1 MASIN
6 ITDSTKIDNIQSR
19 WGVVTG
25 DYEVTLNGKTD
36 TMDFQDLMV
45 KFSKNRAV
53 AVEGEVEPLT
63 VRIQQRNKR
72 LDELGIVLAELTQI
86 QADFESDDTGSRDM
100 RSWMSNATGAA
111 LESLGYVPHIYL
123 LDEELHDADS
133 DYSYVRPDDNEER
146 KDFYIAGWKSDGKVY
161 SANKKTIEGMLS
173 RVKSEIDSLNNAAQ
187 ADMTR
192 LQSLVD
198 RRDESYSTATNLM
211 TSISDTR
218 ANVIRNM

>member
-1 MASIN
+1 MASIDLQEIGN
-6 ITDSTKIDNIQSR
+6 IEAR
-19 WGVVTG
+19 WGVKAG
-25 DYEVTLNGKTD
+25 DYNVTLNSKTD
-36 TMDFQDLMV
+36 MMDFQDLMV

-72 LDELGIVLAELTQI
+72 LEELSEVLAELTKI
-86 QADFESDDTGSRDM
+86 QAEFDSDDTGSRDM
-100 RSWMSNATGAA
+100 HSWMSNKTGQV
-111 LESLGYVPHIYL
+111 LESLGYTPSYYAK
-123 LDEELHDADS
+123 ES
-133 DYSYVRPDDNEER
+133 DRPKDNEER
-146 KDFYIAGWKSDGKVY
+146 ADFYMVGWNGDNSY

-173 RVKSEIDSLNNAAQ
+173 RVKSEIDGLNNEAQ
-187 ADMTR
+187 TDMTR

-218 ANVIRNM
+218 SNVIRNM

>member
-1 MASIN
+1 MASIDLQEIGN
-6 ITDSTKIDNIQSR
+6 IEAR
-19 WGVVTG
+19 WGVKAG
-25 DYEVTLNGKTD
+25 DYNVTLNSKTD
-36 TMDFQDLMV
+36 MMDFQDLMV

-72 LDELGIVLAELTQI
+72 LEELSEVLAELTKI
-86 QADFESDDTGSRDM
+86 QAEFDSDDTGSRDM
-100 RSWMSNATGAA
+100 HSWMSNKTGQV
-111 LESLGYVPHIYL
+111 LESLGYTPSYYAK
-123 LDEELHDADS
+123 ES
-133 DYSYVRPDDNEER
+133 DRPKDNEER
-146 KDFYIAGWKSDGKVY
+146 ADFYKVGWNGDNSY

-173 RVKSEIDSLNNAAQ
+173 RVKSEIDGLNNEAHT
-187 ADMTR
+187 DMTR

-218 ANVIRNM
+218 SNVIRNM

>member
-1 MASIN
+1 
-6 ITDSTKIDNIQSR
+6 
-19 WGVVTG
+19 
-25 DYEVTLNGKTD
+25 
-36 TMDFQDLMV
+36 MDFQDLMV

-72 LDELGIVLAELTQI
+72 LEELSEALAELTKI
-86 QADFESDDTGSRDM
+86 QTSFDSDAEGSDACSNDVAFSEMTAQVLRDVGYANDGG
-100 RSWMSNATGAA
+100 WMSIG
-111 LESLGYVPHIYL
+111 GG
-123 LDEELHDADS
+123 
-133 DYSYVRPDDNEER
+133 
-146 KDFYIAGWKSDGKVY
+146 KYII
-161 SANKKTIEGMLS
+161 NKQTCEAVLS
-173 RVKSEIDSLNNAAQ
+173 RVKSEIDGLNNEAQ

-218 ANVIRNM
+218 SNVIRNM